1 MNKIFPSS
9 DAAVA
14 DIPDGATIML
24 GGFGL
29 AGMPE
34 NLIRALVR
42 KGVKGI
48 HTISNNLGVDGVG
61 SGVMLEQGMIAS
73 HLGSYAGENKLL
85 ESLVL
90 AGKLKLTLIP
100 QGTLAERIR
109 AGGAG
114 IPAFY
119 TPAGVGTVVADGKE
133 VREFNGRG
141 YLLECALTA
150 DFALVK
156 AWRGDR
162 LGNLVY
168 RKTAQNFN
176 PMMAAA
182 AKVTIA
188 EVEELVEAGA
198 IEPDDVRTPGI
209 YVQRIVQ
216 GEHYDRRI
224 ERRTLRTEAR
234 NETRS
239 A

>member
-1 MNKIFPSS
+1 MNKVFENS

-14 DIPDGATIML
+14 DIPDGATIMM

-29 AGMPE
+29 AGIPE

-42 KGVKGI
+42 RGGKDL

-61 SGVMLEQGMIAS
+61 SGVMLERGMISS

-85 ESLVL
+85 ESMVL
-90 AGKLKLTLIP
+90 SGKLKMTLIP

-109 AGGAG
+109 TGGAG
-114 IPAFY
+114 IPAFF
-119 TPAGVGTVVADGKE
+119 TPAGAGTVVAEGKE
-133 VREFNGRG
+133 VREFDGRP
-141 YLLECALTA
+141 YLLEHALKA
-150 DFALVK
+150 DYAFVK

-182 AKVTIA
+182 AKITIA
-188 EVEELVEAGA
+188 EVEELVEPGE
-198 IEPDDVRTPGI
+198 IDPDHVRTPGV
-209 YVQRIVQ
+209 YVKRIVK
-216 GEHYDRRI
+216 GEQYDKKI
-224 ERRTLRTEAR
+224 ERRTLRQPDG
-234 NETRS
+234 RS
-239 A
+239 